1 MRGFGTIL
9 GGTVL
14 WTLAA
19 MGGIN
24 YLTMSTSVMDFV
36 SVPIGLLVCIA
47 LWATW
52 KRHTRAVRPV
62 RDGKAETVGALS
74 LR

>member
-9 GGTVL
+9 GGGVL

-19 MGGIN
+19 MGAVN
-24 YLTMSTSVMDFV
+24 YLTMSTSVIDFL
-36 SVPIGLLVCIA
+36 SVPIGLLICVA
-47 LWATW
+47 LWAGW
-52 KRHTRAVRPV
+52 KRRSRAVRPV
-62 RDGKAETVGALS
+62 RDSKAETVGALS

>member
-1 MRGFGTIL
+1 MRGFGAIL

-19 MGGIN
+19 MGAVN
-24 YLTMSTSVMDFV
+24 YLTMSRSVIDVV
-36 SVPIGLLVCIA
+36 SVPIGLLVFLA
-47 LWATW
+47 VWVGW
-52 KRHTRAVRPV
+52 KRRSRAVRPS
-62 RDGKAETVGALS
+62 RDHNAETVGALS